1 MRAFP
6 LSIYK
11 KCRGVLVHLI
21 LEVSLVIELFCN
33 LDERN
38 WQCFY
43 LLVFLE
49 VKELQPRDK
58 SYGKGNFIDEL
69 FMVKWISRSRKLF
82 NFSFLQKIAFNN
94 SFSCR
99 DHVSRESRLIALGLG
114 LDTDGESY
122 VVSD

>member
-43 LLVFLE
+43 LLVFFE

-69 FMVKWISRSRKLF
+69 FMVKWIS
-82 NFSFLQKIAFNN
+82 
-94 SFSCR
+94 
-99 DHVSRESRLIALGLG
+99 
-114 LDTDGESY
+114 
-122 VVSD
+122 